1 MVQPTAR
8 FRIVDTFAGPFVVI
22 LSNSGELSARFL
34 AIGESSRA
42 LDGATHDPELLG
54 ALIARLERYFQGDA
68 VSFDDIPTPVT
79 SGFFFRCWDACR
91 RIPRGRTRSYAEL
104 AEMAGSSPAAARA
117 AGAAMRRN
125 PLPVIVPCHRVVAA
139 EGSLHGYA
147 GSTDPSGRPLEIK
160 RALLALEGFEG
171 PPQPGGLLGKSGP
184 MATAR
189 QAAMPAAR

>member
-1 MVQPTAR
+1 MVHATAR
-8 FRIVDTFAGPFVVI
+8 FRVVDTFAGPFALI

-34 AIGESSRA
+34 AIGEARRS
-42 LDGATHDPELLG
+42 LEGATRDPELLP

-91 RIPRGRTRSYAEL
+91 RIPRGWTRSYGEL
-104 AEMAGSSPAAARA
+104 AEMAGSRPAAARA

-139 EGSLHGYA
+139 DGSLHGYS
-147 GSTDPSGRPLEIK
+147 GSTDPSGRPLAIK
-160 RALLALEGFEG
+160 RALLALEGLEG
-171 PPQPGGLLGKSGP
+171 APQPGGLPGKSGP
-184 MATAR
+184 MAATR
-189 QAAMPAAR
+189 QAAMPAVR

>member
-1 MVQPTAR
+1 MVHATVR
-8 FRIVDTFAGPFVVI
+8 FRIVDTFAGPFAVI

-34 AIGESSRA
+34 AIGEARRS
-42 LDGATHDPELLG
+42 LDGATRDPELLG

-91 RIPRGRTRSYAEL
+91 QIQRGRTRSYAEL

-139 EGSLHGYA
+139 DGSLHGYD
-147 GSTDPSGRPLEIK
+147 GSRDPSGRPLAIK
-160 RALLALEGFEG
+160 RGLLALEGLEG
-171 PPQPGGLLGKSGP
+171 APQPGCRPNKSGP

-189 QAAMPAAR
+189 KGAMPAAR